1 MKKQNLS
8 FLLIITIAF
17 VGFTAGFFF
26 GRNQEQN
33 SLHIS
38 VSPSALT
45 QPIETTSTLE
55 VPEETTQAVQFPI
68 SINTADK
75 ADFMAL
81 PGIGEVLALRI
92 IAYRE
97 EHGSFTYLEELMN
110 VEGIGEGRME
120 EIMEYITI
128 GG

>member
-1 MKKQNLS
+1 MKKQRLS
-8 FLLIITIAF
+8 VLFIVTIAF

-26 GRNQEQN
+26 GRNQQRDT
-33 SLHIS
+33 LQIS
-38 VSPSALT
+38 VSASALT
-45 QPIETTSTLE
+45 QPTETTLPE
-55 VPEETTQAVQFPI
+55 VIPEETIQAVQFPI

-75 ADFMAL
+75 EDFMAL

-92 IAYRE
+92 ITYRE
-97 EHGSFTYLEELMN
+97 EHGNFTYLEELMN

-120 EIMEYITI
+120 AIMEFITI